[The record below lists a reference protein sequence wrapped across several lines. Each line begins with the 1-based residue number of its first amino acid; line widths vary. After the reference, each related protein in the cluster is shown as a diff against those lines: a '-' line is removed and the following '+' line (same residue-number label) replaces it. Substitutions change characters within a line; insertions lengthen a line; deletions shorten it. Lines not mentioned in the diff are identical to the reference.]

1 MGPHN
6 KGADLNWVKTMN
18 VENRIEEA
26 KTASAPTPSP
36 LLATSLDA
44 LSPILGKMK
53 ELEDAISTIA
63 DVGDR
68 TAAKSA
74 RKLQRQLR
82 KLEPTITMIGQ
93 VKAGK
98 TSLVNAMV
106 GWPGLLPADVNPWT
120 SVITSLHISP
130 EAAATGNRASFKFF
144 EGEEWDR
151 LVERGGRIGELAGR
165 AGAEDEL
172 QKLTEQTLEMR
183 EKSRRRLGDKFELLL
198 GQEHNYGYVDQELVE
213 RYVCLGDDFETD
225 TDTSNTQGR
234 FADITK
240 SADLFLQRSEFPIDF
255 CIRDTPGVNDTFM
268 MREQITIRAIRESRI
283 CVVVLS
289 AHQALST
296 VDLALI
302 RLIANIPT
310 REVMIFVNRIDELSD
325 PAAQIPEIEESIRKT
340 LEEHK
345 GPADAEILFGSA
357 LWANH
362 VLGDKIDALS
372 EASAAAL
379 DNWAE
384 DRLDD
389 TENKTYGEIA
399 WELSGVPAVYRA
411 LAARIEAGIGDEA
424 VTKAA
429 KGAMNLVSSIT
440 TSEHIVA
447 MRLSDDTIAP
457 LDRKNVPEEFNRIE
471 ERCVELLQQN
481 FNDVLYEFETRLDRS
496 HKGFL
501 DRATG
506 SLIAHLEKTDDTQ
519 VWHYDATGLRVLL
532 RTAFQV
538 FSRTAQTTSQKIY
551 LQTAAEIRDIYL
563 RAFNVPD
570 ETFRLEAPPAPYVP
584 SPVLLGQT
592 IALDLGKGWW
602 NRWWQRRRGYRNYAV
617 AFAEMIESETLPI
630 LEGLKADH
638 ARAVHDDAREVLQ
651 EFLNNQREILTNL
664 CSQAET
670 STEELIAAGKTAANR
685 EKTKALETTTA
696 TLTKYA
702 A

>member
-1 MGPHN
+1 
-6 KGADLNWVKTMN
+6 MN
-18 VENRIEEA
+18 VENAIEPVSEA
-26 KTASAPTPSP
+26 VTPARSA
-36 LLATSLDA
+36 LLASSLETLD
-44 LSPILGKMK
+44 PILGKMT
-53 ELEDAISTIA
+53 ELETAIATIA

-68 TAAKSA
+68 AASKAA

-130 EAAATGNRASFKFF
+130 DAAAANNKAKFKFF

-198 GQEHNYGYVDQELVE
+198 GQEHNYGYVDRELVE

-225 TDTSNTQGR
+225 TDTSNSQGR

-240 SADLFLQRSEFPIDF
+240 SADLYLQRPEFPIDF

-302 RLIANIPT
+302 RLISNIPT

-325 PAAQIPEIEESIRKT
+325 PAAQVPEIEESIRTT
-340 LEEHK
+340 LQEHK

-362 VLGDKIDALS
+362 VLDPSAGVLG
-372 EASAAAL
+372 EASATAL
-379 DNWAE
+379 DNWAA

-389 TENKTYGEIA
+389 RDQMTDAEVA
-399 WELSGVPAVYRA
+399 WTLSGVPAVYAA
-411 LAARIEAGIGDEA
+411 LAARIDAGIGDEA
-424 VTKAA
+424 VAKAA

-447 MRLSDDTIAP
+447 MRLSDEAIAP
-457 LDRKNVPEEFNRIE
+457 LDRAQVPAEFDRIE
-471 ERCVELLQQN
+471 ERSLELLQQN
-481 FNDVLYEFETRLDRS
+481 FNDVLYDFETRLERS

-506 SLIAHLEKTDDTQ
+506 SLITHLEKNGESD

-538 FSRTAQTTSQKIY
+538 FSRNAQSTSQKVF
-551 LQTAAEIRDIYL
+551 LQAAADVRDIYL

-602 NRWWQRRRGYRNYAV
+602 NRWWQRRRGFRNHAV
-617 AFAEMIESETLPI
+617 AFAQMIESETRPI
-630 LEGLKADH
+630 LDGLKAEH
-638 ARAVHDDAREVLQ
+638 AQSVSDDAREVLQ
-651 EFLNNQREILTNL
+651 EFLTNQREILTEL

-670 STEELIAAGKTAANR
+670 SNEDLIAAGKTAANR
-685 EKTKALETTTA
+685 EKTKALESTTA

>member
-1 MGPHN
+1 
-6 KGADLNWVKTMN
+6 MN
-18 VENRIEEA
+18 VENKIA
-26 KTASAPTPSP
+26 DASPAGTPPASP
-36 LLATSLDA
+36 LLSTSLQA
-44 LSPILGKMK
+44 LDPILTKVT
-53 ELEDAISTIA
+53 ELEQAIASIA

-68 TAAKSA
+68 AAAKSA

-130 EAAATGNRASFKFF
+130 EAVTGNRASFKFF

-225 TDTSNTQGR
+225 TDTSNSQGR

-240 SADLFLQRSEFPIDF
+240 SADLFLQRPEFPIDF

-302 RLIANIPT
+302 RLISNIPT

-325 PAAQIPEIEESIRKT
+325 PATQVPEIEQSIRET
-340 LEEHK
+340 LQEHK
-345 GPADAEILFGSA
+345 GPATAEILFGSA

-362 VLGDKIDALS
+362 VLDPNAGELS

-379 DNWAE
+379 ENWAD
-384 DRLDD
+384 DRLEDGG
-389 TENKTYGEIA
+389 NKSDAEVA
-399 WELSGVPAVYRA
+399 WELSGVPAVYAA
-411 LAARIEAGIGDEA
+411 LAARIDAGIGEEA

-447 MRLSDDTIAP
+447 MRLSDEAIAP
-457 LDRKNVPEEFNRIE
+457 LDRSEVPAEFNAIE
-471 ERCVELLQQN
+471 ARCMELLQQS
-481 FNDVLYEFETRLDRS
+481 FNDVLYDFETRLERS

-506 SLIAHLEKTDDTQ
+506 SLIAHLEKNGETD

-538 FSRTAQTTSQKIY
+538 FSRNAQSTSQKVF
-551 LQTAAEIRDIYL
+551 LQAAAEIRDIYL

-570 ETFRLEAPPAPYVP
+570 DTFRLEAPPAPYVP

-602 NRWWQRRRGYRNYAV
+602 NRWWQRRKGYRNYAV
-617 AFAEMIESETLPI
+617 AFAEMIESETRPI
-630 LEGLKADH
+630 LDGLKAEH
-638 ARAVHDDAREVLQ
+638 AQSVSEDAREVLQ
-651 EFLNNQREILTNL
+651 EFLENQREILLNL
-664 CSQAET
+664 CSQADT
-670 STEELIAAGKTAANR
+670 STEDLIAAGKTAANR
-685 EKTKALETTTA
+685 EKSKALEATTA

>member
-1 MGPHN
+1 
-6 KGADLNWVKTMN
+6 MN
-18 VENRIEEA
+18 VENKIA
-26 KTASAPTPSP
+26 DASPAGTPPASP
-36 LLATSLDA
+36 LLSTSLQA
-44 LSPILGKMK
+44 LDPILTKVT
-53 ELEDAISTIA
+53 ELEQAIASIA

-68 TAAKSA
+68 AAAKSA

-130 EAAATGNRASFKFF
+130 EAVTGNRASFKFF

-225 TDTSNTQGR
+225 TDTSNSQGR

-240 SADLFLQRSEFPIDF
+240 SADLFLQRPEFPIDF

-302 RLIANIPT
+302 RLISNIPT

-325 PAAQIPEIEESIRKT
+325 PATQVPEIEQSIRET
-340 LEEHK
+340 LQEHK
-345 GPADAEILFGSA
+345 GPATAEILFGSA

-362 VLGDKIDALS
+362 VLDPKAGELS

-379 DNWAE
+379 ENWAD
-384 DRLDD
+384 DRLEDGG
-389 TENKTYGEIA
+389 NKSDAEVA
-399 WELSGVPAVYRA
+399 WELSGVPAVYAA
-411 LAARIEAGIGDEA
+411 LAARIDAGISEEA

-447 MRLSDDTIAP
+447 MRLSDEAIAP
-457 LDRKNVPEEFNRIE
+457 LDRSEVPAEFNAIE
-471 ERCVELLQQN
+471 ARCMELLQQS
-481 FNDVLYEFETRLDRS
+481 FNDVLYDFETRLERS

-506 SLIAHLEKTDDTQ
+506 SLIAHLEKNGETD

-538 FSRTAQTTSQKIY
+538 FSRNAQSTSQKVF
-551 LQTAAEIRDIYL
+551 LQAAAEIRDIYL

-570 ETFRLEAPPAPYVP
+570 DTFRLEAPPAPYVP

-602 NRWWQRRRGYRNYAV
+602 NRWWQRRKGYRNYAV
-617 AFAEMIESETLPI
+617 AFAEMIESETRPI
-630 LEGLKADH
+630 LDGLKAEH
-638 ARAVHDDAREVLQ
+638 AQSVSEDAREVLQ
-651 EFLNNQREILTNL
+651 EFLENQREILLNL
-664 CSQAET
+664 CSQADT
-670 STEELIAAGKTAANR
+670 STEDLIAAGKTAANR
-685 EKTKALETTTA
+685 EKSKALEATTA

>member
-1 MGPHN
+1 
-6 KGADLNWVKTMN
+6 MN
-18 VENRIEEA
+18 VETRIEDATEA
-26 KTASAPTPSP
+26 ATPEKSH
-36 LLATSLDA
+36 LLATSLGA
-44 LSPILGKMK
+44 LSPIVEKMN
-53 ELEDAISTIA
+53 ELEAAISTIA

-130 EAAATGNRASFKFF
+130 HAASAGDRATFKFF

-165 AGAEDEL
+165 AGADDEL

-198 GQEHNYGYVDQELVE
+198 GQEHNYGYVDRELVE
-213 RYVCLGDDFETD
+213 RYVCLGDDFEND

-240 SADLFLQRSEFPIDF
+240 SADLYLQRPEFPIDF

-302 RLIANIPT
+302 RLISNIPT

-325 PAAQIPEIEESIRKT
+325 PATQIPEIEDSIRKT
-340 LEEHK
+340 LAEHK

-362 VLGDKIDALS
+362 VLNADASDLS

-379 DNWAE
+379 ENWAE
-384 DRLDD
+384 ETLKNRAKMTDR
-389 TENKTYGEIA
+389 EVA
-399 WELSGVPAVYRA
+399 WELSGVPAVYKA
-411 LAARIEAGIGDEA
+411 LASRIDAGIGDEA
-424 VTKAA
+424 VSKAA

-447 MRLSDDTIAP
+447 MRLSDEAISP
-457 LDRKNVPEEFNRIE
+457 LDRKAVPQELDKIE
-471 ERCVELLQQN
+471 AQCMELLQQN
-481 FNDVLYEFETRLDRS
+481 FNDVLYDFETRLDRS

-506 SLIAHLEKTDDTQ
+506 SLIAHLEKNGETD

-538 FSRTAQTTSQKIY
+538 FSRNAQATSQKVY

-602 NRWWQRRRGYRNYAV
+602 NRWWQRRRGFRNYAV
-617 AFAEMIESETLPI
+617 AFAEMIESETRPI
-630 LEGLKADH
+630 IDGLKTDH
-638 ARAVHDDAREVLQ
+638 ARAINEDARDVLQ
-651 EFLNNQREILTNL
+651 DFIASQREILTHL
-664 CSQAET
+664 CSQADT
-670 STEELIAAGKTAANR
+670 STEDLMSAGKTAANR
-685 EKTKALETTTA
+685 EKTKALEATTA

>member
-1 MGPHN
+1 
-6 KGADLNWVKTMN
+6 MN
-18 VENRIEEA
+18 MEHKIAESGSDAMPEKSALLEE
-26 KTASAPTPSP
+26 
-36 LLATSLDA
+36 SLGA
-44 LSPILGKMK
+44 LSPILDKIT
-53 ELEDAISTIA
+53 ELEEAITTIA

-68 TAAKSA
+68 SAAKGA

-130 EAAATGNRASFKFF
+130 KAAAAGNRATFRFF

-165 AGAEDEL
+165 AGADDEL
-172 QKLTEQTLEMR
+172 ARLTEQTLEMR
-183 EKSRRRLGDKFELLL
+183 EKSKRRLGDKFEMLL

-213 RYVCLGDDFETD
+213 RYVCLGDDFESD
-225 TDTSNTQGR
+225 TETSSTQGR

-240 SADLFLQRSEFPIDF
+240 SADLYLQRDEFPIDF

-302 RLIANIPT
+302 RLISNIPT

-325 PAAQIPEIEESIRKT
+325 PGAQVPEIEASIRET
-340 LEEHK
+340 LRDHQ
-345 GPADAEILFGSA
+345 GPADAEIIFGSA
-357 LWANH
+357 FWANH
-362 VLGDKIDALS
+362 VLQNTPEDLGEASS
-372 EASAAAL
+372 EAL
-379 DNWAE
+379 RNWSKATE
-384 DRLDD
+384 GKRD
-389 TENKTYGEIA
+389 TDASGAKLV

-411 LAARIEAGIGDEA
+411 LAARIDDGIGTEA
-424 VTKAA
+424 VNRAA
-429 KGAMNLVSSIT
+429 KGAMNIVSSIT

-447 MRLSDDTIAP
+447 MRLTDGAISP
-457 LDRKNVPEEFNRIE
+457 LDRAAVPDEIDKIE
-471 ERCVELLQQN
+471 KRALDKLDGK
-481 FNDVLYEFETRLDRS
+481 FNDVLFDFDQRLERS
-496 HKGFL
+496 HRGFL
-501 DRATG
+501 ERATG
-506 SLIAHLEKTDDTQ
+506 SLIAHLEENGEET
-519 VWHYDATGLRVLL
+519 VWNYDATGLRVLL

-538 FSRTAQTTSQKIY
+538 FSRNAQQAGQKVY
-551 LQTAAEIRDIYL
+551 LQTAADIRDIYL

-570 ETFRLEAPPAPYVP
+570 ENFRLEAPPAPYVP

-602 NRWWQRRRGYRNYAV
+602 SRWWHKRRGYRNFAV
-617 AFAEMIESETLPI
+617 EFATMIKSETDPI
-630 LEGLKADH
+630 VEGLKAEH
-638 ARAVHDDAREVLQ
+638 ARDVAAHARKTLE
-651 EFLNNQREILTNL
+651 EFIAGQRDILGQLCNQ
-664 CSQAET
+664 ADT
-670 STEELIAAGKTAANR
+670 SPDELIDAGKTAENR
-685 EKTKALETTTA
+685 ERTRALEATTA

>member
-1 MGPHN
+1 
-6 KGADLNWVKTMN
+6 MN
-18 VENRIEEA
+18 VENKIA
-26 KTASAPTPSP
+26 DASPAGTPPASP
-36 LLATSLDA
+36 LLSTSLQA
-44 LSPILGKMK
+44 LDPILTKVT
-53 ELEDAISTIA
+53 ELEQAIASIA

-68 TAAKSA
+68 AAAKSA

-130 EAAATGNRASFKFF
+130 EAVTGNRASFKFF

-225 TDTSNTQGR
+225 TDTSNSQGR

-240 SADLFLQRSEFPIDF
+240 SADLFLQRPEFPIDF

-302 RLIANIPT
+302 RLISNIPT

-325 PAAQIPEIEESIRKT
+325 PATQVPEIEQSIRET
-340 LEEHK
+340 LQEHK
-345 GPADAEILFGSA
+345 GPATAEILFGSA

-362 VLGDKIDALS
+362 VLDPKAGELS

-379 DNWAE
+379 ENWAD
-384 DRLDD
+384 DRLEDGG
-389 TENKTYGEIA
+389 NKSDAEVA
-399 WELSGVPAVYRA
+399 WELSGVPAVYAA
-411 LAARIEAGIGDEA
+411 LAARIDAGIGEEA

-447 MRLSDDTIAP
+447 MRLSDEAIAP
-457 LDRKNVPEEFNRIE
+457 LDRSEVPAEFNAIE
-471 ERCVELLQQN
+471 ARCMELLQQS
-481 FNDVLYEFETRLDRS
+481 FNDVLYDFETRLERS

-506 SLIAHLEKTDDTQ
+506 SLIAHLEKNGETD

-538 FSRTAQTTSQKIY
+538 FSRNAQSTSQKVF
-551 LQTAAEIRDIYL
+551 LQAAAEIRDIYL

-570 ETFRLEAPPAPYVP
+570 DTFRLEAPPAPYVP

-602 NRWWQRRRGYRNYAV
+602 NRWWQRRKGYRNYAV
-617 AFAEMIESETLPI
+617 AFAEMIESETRPI
-630 LEGLKADH
+630 LDGLKAEH
-638 ARAVHDDAREVLQ
+638 AQSVSEDAREVLQ
-651 EFLNNQREILTNL
+651 EFLENQREILLNL
-664 CSQAET
+664 CSQADT
-670 STEELIAAGKTAANR
+670 STEDLIAAGKTAANR
-685 EKTKALETTTA
+685 EKSKALEATTA